1 MMSRNVISVEALLR
15 WPHPEHGYI
24 SPETIIN
31 MAEHTGQIGRLTEW
45 VLDTSLS
52 ECRAC
57 KLSNN
62 HISIAI
68 NLSAWNLQDPE
79 LPDMIRAKLE
89 DYGVPPESLT
99 LEITESAMM
108 TDPVRAREVLI
119 ALDEMGVSLSIDD
132 FGTGFSS
139 LGYLKML
146 PVNDLKIDR
155 SFVIDMLEDEN
166 DAIIVHSTIEL
177 AHNLGLRVIAEGVE
191 NQEAML
197 KLRQLKCDMAQGYFI
212 SRPLPANEFRL
223 WLEEYQPRLAR

>member
-1 MMSRNVISVEALLR
+1 
-15 WPHPEHGYI
+15 
-24 SPETIIN
+24 
-31 MAEHTGQIGRLTEW
+31 
-45 VLDTSLS
+45 
-52 ECRAC
+52 
-57 KLSNN
+57 
-62 HISIAI
+62 
-68 NLSAWNLQDPE
+68 
-79 LPDMIRAKLE
+79 MIRAKLE